1 MGKVLST
8 FRNGF
13 PGAVSRSIDQII
25 VSMRNASGG
34 DVAFGAPLFLAGG
47 ENACTGF
54 DASTSASA
62 GFVGFAVRAADKTPD
77 TYGSNL
83 AVYHAN
89 DPVDV
94 LVRGST
100 VLEFDGVAAPGSSV
114 YIRKTD
120 GKLVTS
126 AGESGTTLLLPGV
139 TVRTFRDS
147 SGCAEIVLTERNLL

>member
-1 MGKVLST
+1 MGKVLSN
-8 FRNGF
+8 FRNGY

-54 DASTSASA
+54 DASASASE

-77 TYGSNL
+77 TYGSSL
-83 AVYHAN
+83 AVYHAD

-100 VLEFDGVAAPGSSV
+100 VLEFDGAAAPGNSV
-114 YIRKTD
+114 YIRKAD
-120 GKLVTS
+120 GKIVTS
-126 AGESGTTLLLPGV
+126 AGAEGTTLALPGV
-139 TVRTFRDS
+139 TVRTSRDS
-147 SGCAEIVLTERNLL
+147 SQRAEVVLTSRNLM